1 MKKIITLFALI
12 MFCLQYSSKA
22 QTDSSIFQKSEFIIE
37 HLNKN
42 NIPSGIL
49 YDMVVPFAQL
59 NLHNGQNDSAVCSP
73 LQFQQAYFEF
83 YQSTFNKLGFV
94 TPDSIVE
101 NIINNYNRTTHPLGL
116 LFMQYA
122 TIKQD
127 AITNGL
133 LTLNNGQLFNV
144 QGAASPYEIKESFVA
159 SPLTNAEHMNIGI
172 HTFFLDKAFILGNNF
187 KSIRK
192 IKLTLLNGNI
202 VQERNLAGLAINQFH
217 TVTPFEFEF
226 DTTGLYIFNIEVEF
240 MDSTLVHTKAA
251 FDVVEGSLFGTNN
264 ENKRNSTL
272 CDTCITMGGINGG
285 DTLIV
290 TGNYYDMSDYG
301 ASSTPVSGIAYI
313 FYATNNNGIN
323 YTQHRIKKP
332 IIFLDGFDP
341 SNSRDAPRIYSRYI
355 NMKFYINGSDVYL
368 ADYLRSL
375 GYDLIIL
382 DFDDGGTYME
392 KNAMVVNQLLQKL
405 YADHHTWLQKDFVV
419 IGPSMGALIGQFA
432 LAYMESNNILHHTRT
447 FISFDGPHQGAN
459 LAFGMQTLV
468 EYALQS
474 GTLNLLT
481 GFKLSKIKNGMYNG
495 NAAKQMIVHH
505 VSSGSTLPVAN
516 SKRNIFLNKLS
527 SVGNYAQGVRN
538 VAIINGNKSASTN
551 PNVTYY
557 FKLMWLKHHLN
568 IPMQIIPNPIHW
580 WWPPIITPPVSQNID
595 WKVYGTS
602 NAGTEEVAKLFTFW
616 PLGNLVGGIPFGM
629 TTKYSSCL
637 PTSFSYDECQG
648 SNFGVKF
655 SDESDSLEKY
665 LGWLPF
671 NQIELTNL
679 TKFTFIPTVSGADY
693 IQADPLNISADLTN
707 VTLTKCAGTTPF
719 DKVYANNY
727 RTDHVEVDD
736 NIANAF
742 LNEILDINAGLK
754 ITGNF
759 NIYTLGNSIF
769 GGLPRNFTASGGEG
783 TYTWA
788 YTGNWSTSQSG
799 VNNNTFSINQV
810 FDYNGGTIQVNDGCN
825 TVSQQ
830 IKFVSLDNPVYNGGS
845 TTLGKVTLFPNPAG
859 NTISIDVDSDIFDPI
874 MPSQILILDM
884 NGNTQM
890 QNTYANAREL
900 HNISVSNLST
910 GTYFLIIQQ
919 GDFVQSVKFSKM

>member
-1 MKKIITLFALI
+1 MKRIITLITTLI
-12 MFCLQYSSKA
+12 FSLHYCSKA
-22 QTDSSIFQKSEFIIE
+22 QSDSSIIQKSEHIVE

-42 NIPSGIL
+42 NIPTGIL

-83 YQSTFNKLGFV
+83 YQSAFNKLPFIS
-94 TPDSIVE
+94 PDSIIY
-101 NIINNYNRTTHPLGL
+101 NITNNYNRATHPLGL
-116 LFMQYA
+116 LFTHYA
-122 TIKQD
+122 TIKPN
-127 AITNGL
+127 AIASGL
-133 LTLNNGQLFNV
+133 LTISNGQLFDV
-144 QGAASPYEIKESFVA
+144 QGMASPYDEKESFVA
-159 SPLTNAEHMNIGI
+159 SPLTIGEHVDVGT
-172 HTFFLDKAFILGNNF
+172 HSFVLGSDFIFGNNY
-187 KSIRK
+187 KPIKK
-192 IKLTLLNGNI
+192 IKLTLLNNNI
-202 VQERNLAGLAINQFH
+202 VQERNLAGLTINQFSA
-217 TVTPFEFEF
+217 VTPFEFEF
-226 DTTGLYIFNIEVEF
+226 DTTGLYIFNIEIEF
-240 MDSTLVHTKAA
+240 MDSTIVHTKAA
-251 FDVVEGSLFGTNN
+251 FGVVEGSEFGTNN
-264 ENKRNSTL
+264 LNKRNSSL
-272 CDTCITMGGINGG
+272 CDTCIQMGGIDGG
-285 DTLIV
+285 DTILI
-290 TGNYYDMSDYG
+290 TGNSYDMSAYG
-301 ASSTPVSGIAYI
+301 VSSTPVSGIAYI
-313 FYATNNNGIN
+313 FYATNNNEIN
-323 YTQHRIKKP
+323 YNQHRIKKP

-355 NMKFYINGSDVYL
+355 NKKFYVNGVEVRL

-405 YADHHTWLQKDFVV
+405 YTDHHTWLQKEFVV
-419 IGPSMGALIGQFA
+419 IGPSMGAIIGQFA
-432 LAYMESNNILHHTRT
+432 LAYMEANNIPHHTRT

-459 LAFGMQTLV
+459 VAFGMQTLV

-481 GFKLSKIKNGMYNG
+481 GFKLTEIKNNMYNG

-505 VSSGSTLPVAN
+505 ITSGSSLPVAN
-516 SKRNIFLNKLS
+516 PKRNVFLNNLAS
-527 SVGNYAQGVRN
+527 IGTYAQGLRN
-538 VAIINGNKSASTN
+538 VAIINGNKTSATN
-551 PNVTYY
+551 PDVTYY
-557 FKLMWLKHHLN
+557 FKLLWLKHNLT
-568 IPMQIIPNPIHW
+568 IPLQIIQNPLHW
-580 WWPPIITPPVSQNID
+580 WLPPIIIPPLPQDIN

-616 PLGNLVGGIPFGM
+616 PIGNLVGGIPFGM
-629 TTKYSSCL
+629 TTKYSSCV
-637 PTSFSYDECQG
+637 PSSFSYDECQG
-648 SNFGVKF
+648 SNFGVDF
-655 SDESDSLEKY
+655 TGEQNLLQKY

-671 NQIELTNL
+671 NQIDLTHLN
-679 TKFTFIPTVSGADY
+679 KFTFIPTVSGADY
-693 IQADPLNISADLTN
+693 IQPNPLNISADLTN

-727 RTDHVEVDD
+727 RTDHVAVDD

-830 IKFVSLDNPVYNGGS
+830 IKFVSLDVPVYNGGAS
-845 TTLGKVTLFPNPAG
+845 TIGKITLFQNPAG
-859 NTISIDVDSDIFDPI
+859 NNISIDVDSDIFDPT

-890 QNTYANAREL
+890 QNTYPTAREL
-900 HNISVSNLST
+900 HNISISNLSA
-910 GTYFLIIQQ
+910 GTYYLIIQQ
-919 GDFVQSVKFSKM
+919 GDFVQSVKFSKV

>member
-1 MKKIITLFALI
+1 MKKIITLFTLI
-12 MFCLQYSSKA
+12 MFYVQYSGKA

-59 NLHNGQNDSAVCSP
+59 TLHNGQNDSAVCSP

-83 YQSTFNKLGFV
+83 YQSAFIKQPFV
-94 TPDSIVE
+94 TPDSIID
-101 NIINNYNRTTHPLGL
+101 NIINNYSRATHPLGL

-122 TIKQD
+122 TIKSD
-127 AITNGL
+127 AIANGL

-144 QGAASPYEIKESFVA
+144 QGAASPYDIKESFVA
-159 SPLTNAEHMNIGI
+159 SPLTNGEHMDIGT
-172 HTFFLDKAFILGNNF
+172 HTFILDEAFILGNNF
-187 KSIRK
+187 KPIKK
-192 IKLTLLNGNI
+192 IKLTLLNSNI
-202 VQERNLAGLAINQFH
+202 VQERNLAGFAINQFH
-217 TVTPFEFEF
+217 TITPFEFEF

-251 FDVVEGSLFGTNN
+251 FNVVEGSLYGTNN
-264 ENKRNSTL
+264 ENKRNSSL

-285 DTLIV
+285 DTLVV
-290 TGNYYDMSDYG
+290 TGNNYDMSAYG

-323 YTQHRIKKP
+323 YTQHRVKKP

-355 NMKFYINGSDVYL
+355 NKKFYINGGDVYL

-382 DFDDGGTYME
+382 DFDDGGTYIE
-392 KNAMVVNQLLQKL
+392 KNAMVVNQLLQQL
-405 YADHHTWLQKDFVV
+405 YNTHKNWLQKDFVV

-432 LAYMESNNILHHTRT
+432 LAYMESNNIPHHTRT

-459 LAFGMQTLV
+459 VAFGMQTLV

-481 GFKLSKIKNGMYNG
+481 GFKLSEIKNGMYNG

-505 VSSGSTLPVAN
+505 VSSGSILPVAN
-516 SKRNIFLNKLS
+516 SKRSTFLNNLA
-527 SVGNYAQGVRN
+527 SVGNYAQGLRN
-538 VAIINGNKSASTN
+538 VAIINGNKSAATN
-551 PNVTYY
+551 PDVTYY
-557 FKLMWLKHHLN
+557 FKLIWLKHHLH
-568 IPMQIIPNPIHW
+568 IPMQIIPNPFHW
-580 WWPPIITPPVSQNID
+580 WWPPIIIPPTNQDID

-602 NAGTEEVAKLFTFW
+602 NAGTEEVAKLFTLW

-629 TTKYSSCL
+629 TKKYSSCAPL
-637 PTSFSYDECQG
+637 SFSYDECQG
-648 SNFGVKF
+648 SNFGVDFTGEQDILK
-655 SDESDSLEKY
+655 KY
-665 LGWLPF
+665 IGWLPF
-671 NQIELTNL
+671 NQIDLSNL
-679 TKFTFIPTVSGADY
+679 NKFTFIPTVSAADY
-693 IQADPLNISADLTN
+693 IQGNPLNISADLTN
-707 VTLTKCAGTTPF
+707 ITLTKCAGTTPF

-727 RTDHVEVDD
+727 RTDHVAVDD
-736 NIANAF
+736 PIAEAF

-859 NTISIDVDSDIFDPI
+859 NTISLDVDSDIFDPT

-900 HNISVSNLST
+900 YSISVSN
-910 GTYFLIIQQ
+910 
-919 GDFVQSVKFSKM
+919 